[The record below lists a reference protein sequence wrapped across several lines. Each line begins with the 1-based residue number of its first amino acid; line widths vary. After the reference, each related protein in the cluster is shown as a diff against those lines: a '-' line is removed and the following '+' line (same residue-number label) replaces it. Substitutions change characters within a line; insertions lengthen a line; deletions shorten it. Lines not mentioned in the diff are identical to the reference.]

1 MDENLKN
8 YLAEELGKQR
18 SAILDR
24 RSAHEGSFQEL
35 AGDREIEREERAQ
48 EERIAAVL
56 DSLEER
62 DHERLREIESAL
74 ERLAAGDFACD
85 NCGRPIEEE
94 RLRADPTARFCAE
107 CAIRSENPVAPDE
120 TDEAPNSAPLPP
132 DLDILDEDELR
143 DRLFELI
150 REDGQ
155 VDTEELQI
163 NTRNGVV
170 FLEGAVP
177 SEIEHEMLLNIL
189 TDVAGVREIKDNLE
203 VQRLAWEREDRF
215 KEEAAE
221 DVQPG
226 TIPKDEPYS
235 GTEDPVLADE
245 EGLDYEPPVNQPP
258 PIRKG

>member
-1 MDENLKN
+1 MDQKLKD
-8 YLAEELGKQR
+8 YLAEELVKR
-18 SAILDR
+18 RRAIIER
-24 RSAHEGSFQEL
+24 RAAHETSFEEL
-35 AGDREIEREERAQ
+35 ANNREIELEERAQ
-48 EERIAAVL
+48 EDRMAAVL
-56 DSLEER
+56 ESLDDSDE
-62 DHERLREIESAL
+62 ERLREIETAL
-74 ERLAAGDFACD
+74 ERLAAGDFACE
-85 NCGRPIEEE
+85 NCGRPIEED
-94 RLRADPTARFCAE
+94 RLRADPTVRLCAE
-107 CAIRSENPVAPDE
+107 CARRLENPAAPDQAE
-120 TDEAPNSAPLPP
+120 PAPDSAPLPP

-163 NTRNGVV
+163 STRNGVV

-203 VQRLAWEREDRF
+203 IQRLAWEREDRF

-235 GTEDPVLADE
+235 STEDPVLADE
-245 EGLDYEPPVNQPP
+245 EGVDYEPPVNQPP

>member
-1 MDENLKN
+1 MDQNLKD
-8 YLAEELGKQR
+8 YLAEELSKQR

-24 RSAHEGSFQEL
+24 RSAHEASFQEL
-35 AGDREIEREERAQ
+35 AGEREIELEERAQ
-48 EERIAAVL
+48 EDRIAAVL
-56 DSLEER
+56 ESLEDR
-62 DHERLREIESAL
+62 DQQRLREIESAL
-74 ERLAAGDFACD
+74 ERLAAGDFACG

-94 RLRADPTARFCAE
+94 RLRAEPTVRLCAD
-107 CAIRSENPVAPDE
+107 CANRSKNLVAADE
-120 TDEAPNSAPLPP
+120 TEETPDSAPLPP
-132 DLDILDEDELR
+132 DLDILDDDELR

-163 NTRNGVV
+163 SARNGVV

-177 SEIEHEMLLNIL
+177 SETEQEMLLNIL

-203 VQRLAWEREDRF
+203 IQRLAWEREDRF
-215 KEEAAE
+215 KEEAME

-226 TIPKDEPYS
+226 TVHKDEPYS